1 MLLSK
6 DVNRRPTCIKIP
18 DAVPSSHR
26 HRQRPA
32 PPALLVVLLTSLLA
46 SLFACG
52 ALTPCAAWAQAG
64 AAADARRP
72 AEVAQVLFGII
83 SYVRW
88 PVARPEVRVCML
100 GVPRYGAAIVDKP
113 ASSLGQRIRVK
124 VPAAAAATGECDVIY
139 LGSLPEGE
147 RDQLLVQIIGKPI
160 LSVAEPGTS
169 CSVGTMFCLR
179 LNEAQ
184 IGFDVNLDAIARSG
198 LRVHPNALQ
207 IARRKGPP
215 P

>member
-1 MLLSK
+1 MLLS
-6 DVNRRPTCIKIP
+6 NYLNSHPTCIKTH

-26 HRQRPA
+26 HRQRFA
-32 PPALLVVLLTSLLA
+32 PPALFAVLLTSLLA
-46 SLFACG
+46 CSVLA
-52 ALTPCAAWAQAG
+52 PCAAWAQTG
-64 AAADARRP
+64 AVADARRP

-88 PVARPEVRVCML
+88 PVVRQEVRVCML
-100 GVPRYGAAIVDKP
+100 GAPRYGAAIVDTP

-124 VPAAAAATGECDVIY
+124 IPAAPTAVSECDVVY

-147 RDQLLVQIIGKPI
+147 REHLLAQIIGKPI

-169 CSVGTMFCLR
+169 CTVGTMFCLR
-179 LNEAQ
+179 LSEAQ

-207 IARRKGPP
+207 IARRKAPP

>member
-1 MLLSK
+1 M
-6 DVNRRPTCIKIP
+6 
-18 DAVPSSHR
+18 PSSPR
-26 HRQRPA
+26 HRQRTA
-32 PPALLVVLLTSLLA
+32 LPALLAPVLLAALLA
-46 SLFACG
+46 G
-52 ALTPCAAWAQAG
+52 TALAPAAAWAQAG
-64 AAADARRP
+64 AQAGAADARRP

-100 GVPRYGAAIVDKP
+100 GTPRYGAAIVDTP

-124 VPAAAAATGECDVIY
+124 IPAAAAAAGECDVVY

-147 RDQLLVQIIGKPI
+147 REHLLAQVIGKPI

-169 CSVGTMFCLR
+169 CTVGTMFCLR
-179 LNEAQ
+179 LSEAQ

>member
-1 MLLSK
+1 M
-6 DVNRRPTCIKIP
+6 PP
-18 DAVPSSHR
+18 FHR
-26 HRQRPA
+26 HRQRFA
-32 PPALLVVLLTSLLA
+32 PPALLAHVLLASLLA
-46 SLFACG
+46 SLLACA
-52 ALTPCAAWAQAG
+52 ALAPCAAWAQTG

-100 GVPRYGAAIVDKP
+100 GAPRYGAAIVDTP

-124 VPAAAAATGECDVIY
+124 VPAAASAASECDVVY

-147 RDQLLVQIIGKPI
+147 REHLLAQIIGKPI

-179 LNEAQ
+179 LNDAQ

>member
-1 MLLSK
+1 M
-6 DVNRRPTCIKIP
+6 PP
-18 DAVPSSHR
+18 FHR
-26 HRQRPA
+26 HRQRFA
-32 PPALLVVLLTSLLA
+32 PPALLAHVLLA
-46 SLFACG
+46 SLLACA
-52 ALTPCAAWAQAG
+52 ALAPCAAWAQTG

-100 GVPRYGAAIVDKP
+100 GAPRYGAAIVDTP

-124 VPAAAAATGECDVIY
+124 VPAAASAASECDVVY

-147 RDQLLVQIIGKPI
+147 REHLLEQIIGKPI

-179 LNEAQ
+179 LSEAQ

>member
-1 MLLSK
+1 M
-6 DVNRRPTCIKIP
+6 
-18 DAVPSSHR
+18 PSSPR
-26 HRQRPA
+26 HRQRSA
-32 PPALLVVLLTSLLA
+32 PPALFAVVLLA
-46 SLFACG
+46 SLLAG
-52 ALTPCAAWAQAG
+52 TALAPCAAWAQAG

-72 AEVAQVLFGII
+72 AEVAQVLFGIV

-88 PVARPEVRVCML
+88 PVARQEVRVCMV
-100 GVPRYGAAIVDKP
+100 GAPRYGAAIVDTP

-124 VPAAAAATGECDVIY
+124 IPAAASAASECDVVY

-147 RDQLLVQIIGKPI
+147 REHLLAQLIGKPI

-169 CSVGTMFCLR
+169 CTVGTMFCLR

>member
-1 MLLSK
+1 ML
-6 DVNRRPTCIKIP
+6 
-18 DAVPSSHR
+18 AH
-26 HRQRPA
+26 
-32 PPALLVVLLTSLLA
+32 VLLASLLA
-46 SLFACG
+46 SLLACS
-52 ALTPCAAWAQAG
+52 ALAPCAAWAQTG

-100 GVPRYGAAIVDKP
+100 GAPRYGAAIVDTP

-124 VPAAAAATGECDVIY
+124 IPAAASAASECDVVY
-139 LGSLPEGE
+139 LGSLPDGE
-147 RDQLLVQIIGKPI
+147 REHLLAQIIGKPI

-179 LNEAQ
+179 LSEAQ

>member
-1 MLLSK
+1 M
-6 DVNRRPTCIKIP
+6 
-18 DAVPSSHR
+18 PSSPR

-32 PPALLVVLLTSLLA
+32 PPVLLAVVLLA
-46 SLFACG
+46 SLLAC
-52 ALTPCAAWAQAG
+52 AVLAPCAAWAQTG

-88 PVARPEVRVCML
+88 PVARQEVRVCML
-100 GVPRYGAAIVDKP
+100 GTPRYGAAIVDTP

-124 VPAAAAATGECDVIY
+124 IPAMPSAASECDVVY

-147 RDQLLVQIIGKPI
+147 REHLLAQIIGKPI

-169 CSVGTMFCLR
+169 CTVGTMFCLR
-179 LNEAQ
+179 LTEAQ

-207 IARRKGPP
+207 IARRKAPQP
-215 P
+215 

>member
-1 MLLSK
+1 M
-6 DVNRRPTCIKIP
+6 
-18 DAVPSSHR
+18 PSSPR

-32 PPALLVVLLTSLLA
+32 PPVLLAFVLLA
-46 SLFACG
+46 SLLACG
-52 ALTPCAAWAQAG
+52 ALAPCAAWAQTG

-88 PVARPEVRVCML
+88 PVARQEVRVCML
-100 GVPRYGAAIVDKP
+100 GAPRYGAAIVDTP
-113 ASSLGQRIRVK
+113 ASSLNQRIRVK
-124 VPAAAAATGECDVIY
+124 IPAIASAASECDVVY
-139 LGSLPEGE
+139 MGSLPEGE
-147 RDQLLVQIIGKPI
+147 REHLLAQIIGKPI
-160 LSVAEPGTS
+160 LSVAEAGTP
-169 CSVGTMFCLR
+169 CTVGTMFCLR
-179 LNEAQ
+179 VNEAQ

>member
-1 MLLSK
+1 M
-6 DVNRRPTCIKIP
+6 
-18 DAVPSSHR
+18 PSSPR
-26 HRQRPA
+26 HWQRPA
-32 PPALLVVLLTSLLA
+32 PPALLAVVLLA
-46 SLFACG
+46 SLLACA
-52 ALTPCAAWAQAG
+52 ALAPCAAGAQTG

-88 PVARPEVRVCML
+88 PVARQEVRVCML
-100 GVPRYGAAIVDKP
+100 GAPRYGAAIVDTP
-113 ASSLGQRIRVK
+113 ASSLSQRIRVK
-124 VPAAAAATGECDVIY
+124 SPAMASAASECDVVY

-147 RDQLLVQIIGKPI
+147 REHLLAQIIGKPI

-169 CSVGTMFCLR
+169 CTVGTMFCLR
-179 LNEAQ
+179 LTEAQ

>member
-1 MLLSK
+1 M
-6 DVNRRPTCIKIP
+6 
-18 DAVPSSHR
+18 PSSPC
-26 HRQRPA
+26 HRQRSA
-32 PPALLVVLLTSLLA
+32 PPALFASLLA
-46 SLFACG
+46 AALLATLFVCSTLAPG
-52 ALTPCAAWAQAG
+52 AAWAQTG
-64 AAADARRP
+64 AAADMKRP

-100 GVPRYGAAIVDKP
+100 GAPRHDAAIVDTP

-124 VPAAAAATGECDVIY
+124 VAPTVAAASECDVVY

-147 RDQLLVQIIGKPI
+147 RERLLAQIIGKPV
-160 LSVAEPGTS
+160 LSVAEPGTT
-169 CSVGTMFCLR
+169 CSVGCMFCLR
-179 LNEAQ
+179 LAEAQ

-207 IARRKGPP
+207 IARRKAPP

>member
-1 MLLSK
+1 M
-6 DVNRRPTCIKIP
+6 
-18 DAVPSSHR
+18 PSFPR
-26 HRQRPA
+26 HRQRSA
-32 PPALLVVLLTSLLA
+32 PPALLVVLLASLLA
-46 SLFACG
+46 SLLACT
-52 ALTPCAAWAQAG
+52 ALAPCAWAQTG
-64 AAADARRP
+64 AATDARRP

-88 PVARPEVRVCML
+88 PVARQEVRVCML
-100 GVPRYGAAIVDKP
+100 GAPRYGAAIVDTP

-124 VPAAAAATGECDVIY
+124 IPTAAAAVSECDVVY

-147 RDQLLVQIIGKPI
+147 REHLLAQIIGKPI

-169 CSVGTMFCLR
+169 CAVGTMFCLR
-179 LNEAQ
+179 LAEAQ

>member
-1 MLLSK
+1 MLSSP
-6 DVNRRPTCIKIP
+6 RP
-18 DAVPSSHR
+18 
-26 HRQRPA
+26 RQRCA
-32 PPALLVVLLTSLLA
+32 PPTLFAHVLLA
-46 SLFACG
+46 SLLACT
-52 ALTPCAAWAQAG
+52 ALAPCAAWAQTG
-64 AAADARRP
+64 AVADARRP

-88 PVARPEVRVCML
+88 PVARQEVRVCML
-100 GVPRYGAAIVDKP
+100 GAPRYGAAIVDTP

-124 VPAAAAATGECDVIY
+124 IPAAAAAVNECDVVY

-147 RDQLLVQIIGKPI
+147 REHLLAQIIGKPI

-169 CSVGTMFCLR
+169 CNVGTMFCLR
-179 LNEAQ
+179 LNKVQ
-184 IGFDVNLDAIARSG
+184 IGFDVHLDAIARSG

-207 IARRKGPP
+207 IARHKGPP

>member
-1 MLLSK
+1 M
-6 DVNRRPTCIKIP
+6 
-18 DAVPSSHR
+18 PSSPR
-26 HRQRPA
+26 HRQRSA
-32 PPALLVVLLTSLLA
+32 PPALFAVVLLA
-46 SLFACG
+46 SLLAG
-52 ALTPCAAWAQAG
+52 TALAPSAAWAQAG

-72 AEVAQVLFGII
+72 AEVAQVLFGIV

-88 PVARPEVRVCML
+88 PVARQEVRVCMV
-100 GVPRYGAAIVDKP
+100 GAPRYGAAIVDTP

-124 VPAAAAATGECDVIY
+124 IPALASAASECDVVY

-147 RDQLLVQIIGKPI
+147 REHLLAQLIGKPI

-169 CSVGTMFCLR
+169 CTVGTMFCLR

>member
-1 MLLSK
+1 LLSS
-6 DVNRRPTCIKIP
+6 NLSNHPTCIKTP
-18 DAVPSSHR
+18 DAVPTFAL
-26 HRQRPA
+26 HRQRSA
-32 PPALLVVLLTSLLA
+32 PPALLAVLLTSLLA
-46 SLFACG
+46 SLLACIVLAPCVARAQTG
-52 ALTPCAAWAQAG
+52 ATAEAK
-64 AAADARRP
+64 RP

-100 GVPRYGAAIVDKP
+100 GAPRYGAAIVDTP

-124 VPAAAAATGECDVIY
+124 IPAAAAAVNECDVVY

-147 RDQLLVQIIGKPI
+147 REHLLAQIIGKPI

-169 CSVGTMFCLR
+169 CTVGTMFCLR

-207 IARRKGPP
+207 IARRKAPP

>member
-1 MLLSK
+1 
-6 DVNRRPTCIKIP
+6 
-18 DAVPSSHR
+18 VPSFHR
-26 HRQRPA
+26 HRQRFA
-32 PPALLVVLLTSLLA
+32 PPVLLAIVLLA
-46 SLFACG
+46 SLLACT
-52 ALTPCAAWAQAG
+52 ALAPCAAWAQTG

-88 PVARPEVRVCML
+88 PVARQEVRVCML
-100 GVPRYGAAIVDKP
+100 GAPRYGAAIVDTP

-124 VPAAAAATGECDVIY
+124 IPAVAGAASECDVVY
-139 LGSLPEGE
+139 MGSLPEGE
-147 RDQLLVQIIGKPI
+147 REHLLAQIIGKPI

-169 CSVGTMFCLR
+169 CTVGTMFCLR

>member
-1 MLLSK
+1 MPPL
-6 DVNRRPTCIKIP
+6 
-18 DAVPSSHR
+18 HR
-26 HRQRPA
+26 HRQRFA
-32 PPALLVVLLTSLLA
+32 PPALLAYVLLA
-46 SLFACG
+46 SLLAYA
-52 ALTPCAAWAQAG
+52 ALAPCAAWAQTG

-100 GVPRYGAAIVDKP
+100 GAPRYGAAIVDTP

-124 VPAAAAATGECDVIY
+124 VPAAASAASECDVVY

-147 RDQLLVQIIGKPI
+147 REHLLAQIIGKPI

-179 LNEAQ
+179 LSEAQ

>member
-1 MLLSK
+1 M
-6 DVNRRPTCIKIP
+6 
-18 DAVPSSHR
+18 PSSPR
-26 HRQRPA
+26 HRQRSAPSVLPA
-32 PPALLVVLLTSLLA
+32 VVLLAALLA
-46 SLFACG
+46 CA
-52 ALTPCAAWAQAG
+52 ALAPCTAWAQAG

-72 AEVAQVLFGII
+72 AEVAQVLFGIV

-88 PVARPEVRVCML
+88 PVARQEVRVCML
-100 GVPRYGAAIVDKP
+100 GAPHYGAAIVDTP
-113 ASSLGQRIRVK
+113 ASSLGPRIRVK
-124 VPAAAAATGECDVIY
+124 SPAAASAAGECDVVY

-147 RDQLLVQIIGKPI
+147 REHLLAQIIGKPI

-169 CSVGTMFCLR
+169 CTVGIMFCLR

-198 LRVHPNALQ
+198 LRVHPKVLQ
-207 IARRKGPP
+207 IARGKAPP

>member
-1 MLLSK
+1 MF
-6 DVNRRPTCIKIP
+6 
-18 DAVPSSHR
+18 AV
-26 HRQRPA
+26 
-32 PPALLVVLLTSLLA
+32 VLLA
-46 SLFACG
+46 SLLAG
-52 ALTPCAAWAQAG
+52 TALAPSAAWAQAG

-72 AEVAQVLFGII
+72 AEVAQVLFGIV

-88 PVARPEVRVCML
+88 PVARQEVRVCMV
-100 GVPRYGAAIVDKP
+100 GAPRYGAAIVDTP

-124 VPAAAAATGECDVIY
+124 IPALASAASECDVVY

-147 RDQLLVQIIGKPI
+147 REHLLAQLIGKPI

-169 CSVGTMFCLR
+169 CTVGTMFCLR

>member
-1 MLLSK
+1 M
-6 DVNRRPTCIKIP
+6 
-18 DAVPSSHR
+18 PSSSR
-26 HRQRPA
+26 HRQRLA
-32 PPALLVVLLTSLLA
+32 LPALLAFVLLA

-207 IARRKGPP
+207 IARRKGPQP
-215 P
+215 

>member
-1 MLLSK
+1 M
-6 DVNRRPTCIKIP
+6 
-18 DAVPSSHR
+18 PSSPR

-32 PPALLVVLLTSLLA
+32 PPVLLAVVLLA
-46 SLFACG
+46 SLLAC
-52 ALTPCAAWAQAG
+52 AVLAPCAAWAQTG

-88 PVARPEVRVCML
+88 PVARQEVRVCML
-100 GVPRYGAAIVDKP
+100 GAPRYGAAIVDTP
-113 ASSLGQRIRVK
+113 ASSLSQRIRVK
-124 VPAAAAATGECDVIY
+124 SPAMASAASECDVVY
-139 LGSLPEGE
+139 LGSLPESE
-147 RDQLLVQIIGKPI
+147 REHLLAQIIGKPI

-169 CSVGTMFCLR
+169 CTVGTMFCLR
-179 LNEAQ
+179 LTEAQ

>member
-1 MLLSK
+1 MPFS
-6 DVNRRPTCIKIP
+6 P
-18 DAVPSSHR
+18 R
-26 HRQRPA
+26 HWQRPA
-32 PPALLVVLLTSLLA
+32 PPALLAVVLLA
-46 SLFACG
+46 SLLACA
-52 ALTPCAAWAQAG
+52 ALTPCAAGAQTG

-88 PVARPEVRVCML
+88 PVARQEVRVCML
-100 GVPRYGAAIVDKP
+100 GAPRYGAAIVDTP
-113 ASSLGQRIRVK
+113 ASSLSQRIRVK
-124 VPAAAAATGECDVIY
+124 SPAMASAASECDVVY
-139 LGSLPEGE
+139 LGSLPESE
-147 RDQLLVQIIGKPI
+147 REHLLAQIIGKPI

-169 CSVGTMFCLR
+169 CTVGTMFCLR
-179 LNEAQ
+179 LTEAQ